1 MIIKKIINKKSLYIL
16 FVILLTLVL
25 SACMPEEEAPEVN
38 LPSDNLNLSQEIS
51 ASGEVVPEK
60 WVNLSFPSGATDLE
74 FFVSEG
80 EEVRANALIATSNDI
95 RLVTALTQAQTTL
108 EKARLAYDQL
118 MDPPAAELVAQAK
131 AALANAEANLE
142 RQKYLFASDITLD
155 AAQADVDAARENL
168 ASIEAGAS
176 DTQIQAALL
185 DIQTAEAALKQAEKA
200 FDLFAPFAGTIVD
213 INARPG
219 EAIGAAQPLMTLADL
234 DNLQVV
240 TTDLSE
246 IDVAQLVVG
255 LKAEIVFDA
264 IPNQTFWGTVTRIS
278 DKSTGTSSVNF
289 EVILDLDEIP
299 DGLRWGMTAYITFP
313 IE

>member
-1 MIIKKIINKKSLYIL
+1 MTIKKLINKKSLYIL
-16 FVILLTLVL
+16 FVLLITVTL
-25 SACMPEEEAPEVN
+25 SACMPTEEEPAVT
-38 LPSDNLNLSQEIS
+38 LPSDNLSLSQEIS

-60 WVNLSFPSGATDLE
+60 WVYLSYPGGATDLE
-74 FFVSEG
+74 FMVSEG
-80 EEVRANALIATSNDI
+80 EQVRANALLATSNDI

-118 MDPPAAELVAQAK
+118 MDPPAAELLAQAK

-155 AAQADVDAARENL
+155 AAQADVDAAQENL

-200 FDLFAPFAGTIVD
+200 FDLFAPFAGTIVE

-234 DNLQVV
+234 SNLQVV
-240 TTDLSE
+240 TTDLGE

-278 DKSTGTSSVNF
+278 DKSTGTSSVNY